1 MSLYHFFNNFK
12 NVLKNDLSMKIM
24 ICSSMKFAEDII
36 KVKEKLELIGHQV
49 SIPIDT
55 EYIIQNPDLPDNLEK
70 DCEHLRS
77 SGIIK
82 KCFNLIAGSDC
93 VLVLNYKKNGIDGY
107 IGTSVIMEIG
117 IAHFLGKKIFL
128 MNPIPDFNKHRWA
141 HEIEAI
147 EHKVINGDLNQI
159 G

>member
-1 MSLYHFFNNFK
+1 
-12 NVLKNDLSMKIM
+12 MKIM

-93 VLVLNYKKNGIDGY
+93 VLVLNYKKN
-107 IGTSVIMEIG
+107 EC
-117 IAHFLGKKIFL
+117 
-128 MNPIPDFNKHRWA
+128 
-141 HEIEAI
+141 
-147 EHKVINGDLNQI
+147 KVIDRLCQI
-159 G
+159 KNAEYCPYFHSI